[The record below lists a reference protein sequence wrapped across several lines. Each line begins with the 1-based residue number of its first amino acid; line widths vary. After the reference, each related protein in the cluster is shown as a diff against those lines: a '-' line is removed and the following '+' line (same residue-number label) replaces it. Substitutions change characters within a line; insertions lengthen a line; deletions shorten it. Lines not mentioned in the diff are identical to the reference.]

1 MHYALVIGY
10 LWVYW
15 AYWELWV
22 QTSDIRHLTSAILH
36 LYRYSSLLVEEA
48 RTDEEEGCQQGD
60 DGGYEGDDDYHHLV
74 ADGCG
79 W

>member
-1 MHYALVIGY
+1 MGLLG
-10 LWVYW
+10 L
-15 AYWELWV
+15 LGTMTSDFRL
-22 QTSDIRHLTSAILH
+22 QTSYILH

-48 RTDEEEGCQQGD
+48 GTDEEEGCQQGD